1 MKNWIMPVDWEMWEM
16 KHFGAFVS
24 NLRGSAGLSLEAL
37 ATLVESSKS
46 TLSRLENDDIP
57 QPFKG
62 PTRKLVMALAEI
74 LCTSKKETQRYLEL
88 AGIDQSLLTE
98 AEEIQLGFAPAIPT
112 NSAEETATL
121 QRLERTYTQL
131 LSQLEE
137 REQRLGISSSPPN
150 LKVKIQE
157 YTNIL
162 QEIQKK
168 LDKMNDRQ
176 EPTEP
181 DIVQAIPVHYAEA
194 LEGKLVVGHQYGES
208 LHATLRSH
216 SLYSLASSN
225 ARWLMQLADIERFA
239 VDDCIILTNSKNFE
253 GWSRDE
259 IQTTVLNTH
268 LPIPDDLEK
277 LKQEK
282 LPAIEKDY
290 FNSSHYRLVSFTP
303 SFSDLER
310 LEVTLAPLGFHEY
323 YSLTPFFDEPLLT
336 TLDGSKVSIRQK
348 YGNTALTYSST
359 DRGTSLIPT
368 PVSIQCVVVTKDQ
381 QILLMRRSSSVA
393 FYPNH
398 WSASFEETMNAPGID
413 RKGNPSRSDDAD
425 FFAGAIRGLD
435 EEFAIPANAVES
447 IKVLSLNT
455 EYLTLSVD
463 VITVIK
469 LSLTAEEIRESW
481 LLKAWD
487 RDEASKFGLLS
498 TDLTA
503 VVNKLFS
510 RTLWHPTARM
520 RLIQFLFHTY
530 GVDEVAAAIKAK
542 KDALEV

>member
-1 MKNWIMPVDWEMWEM
+1 MRN
-16 KHFGAFVS
+16 FGAFLS
-24 NLRGSAGLSLEAL
+24 NLRSSAGLSLEEL
-37 ATLVESSKS
+37 GLLVDSNKS

-62 PTRKLVMALAEI
+62 PTRKLVIALAEV
-74 LCTSKKETQRYLEL
+74 LCTSKKETKHYLEL

-98 AEEIQLGFAPAIPT
+98 TEEIQLGFAPYIPA
-112 NSAEETATL
+112 NSPEETATL
-121 QRLERTYTQL
+121 ERLEHTYTQL
-131 LSQLEE
+131 LTNLET
-137 REQRLGISSSPPN
+137 RETRLGISNSPPN
-150 LKVKIQE
+150 LKLKIQE
-157 YTNIL
+157 YTNTL

-168 LDKMNDRQ
+168 LDKLYNRQ
-176 EPTEP
+176 EPPENDVVASLP
-181 DIVQAIPVHYAEA
+181 IHYAEA
-194 LEGKLVVGHQYGES
+194 PEGKLVVGHQYGETLS
-208 LHATLRSH
+208 NALHTYN
-216 SLYSLASSN
+216 LYTLASPN
-225 ARWLMQLADIERFA
+225 ARWLMQLAD
-239 VDDCIILTNSKNFE
+239 V
-253 GWSRDE
+253 
-259 IQTTVLNTH
+259 
-268 LPIPDDLEK
+268 EK

-282 LPAIEKDY
+282 LPIIEKDY
-290 FNSSHYRLVSFTP
+290 FNSSHYRLASYTP
-303 SFSDLER
+303 SFSDLDY

-336 TLDGSKVSIRQK
+336 AIDGSKISIRQK

-368 PVSIQCVVVTKDQ
+368 PVSIQCVVITKDE

-398 WSASFEETMNAPGID
+398 WSASFEETMNAPGTD
-413 RKGNPSRSDDAD
+413 RKGKPSRSDDGD
-425 FFAGAIRGLD
+425 FFTGAIRGLD
-435 EEFAIPANAVES
+435 EEFAIPADAVKD

-463 VITVIK
+463 VITLIT
-469 LSLTAEEIRESW
+469 LDLTAEEIRQSW

-487 RDEASKFGLLS
+487 RDEASKFALLP
-498 TDLTA
+498 TDLPE

-520 RLIQFLFHTY
+520 RLIQFLFHRY

>member
-1 MKNWIMPVDWEMWEM
+1 MPIDWEMWEM

-37 ATLVESSKS
+37 AILVESSKS

-62 PTRKLVMALAEI
+62 STRKLVVALAEI
-74 LCTSKKETQRYLEL
+74 LCTSKKETKRYLEL

-98 AEEIQLGFAPAIPT
+98 AEEIQLGFAPYIPT
-112 NSAEETATL
+112 NPPEETATL
-121 QRLERTYTQL
+121 ERLERTYKQL

-168 LDKMNDRQ
+168 LDKMYDRQ

-181 DIVQAIPVHYAEA
+181 DIVQAIPVHYEEA
-194 LEGKLVVGHQYGES
+194 VEGRLVVGHHYGES
-208 LHATLRSH
+208 LNATLLSY
-216 SLYSLASSN
+216 SLYSLASAN
-225 ARWLMQLADIERFA
+225 ARWLMQLADVERFA

-253 GWSRDE
+253 GWSHDE
-259 IQTTVLNTH
+259 IQTTVLNTR